1 MLLCFTEQSDSY
13 TPDFMVPRTAT
24 PATKGIIIALTILGL
39 IGAAAYAARHKISNW
54 LTYAALLDSV
64 SC

>member
-1 MLLCFTEQSDSY
+1 
-13 TPDFMVPRTAT
+13 MVPITAT

-39 IGAAAYAARHKISNW
+39 IGVAAYAARHKISNW
-54 LTYAALLDSV
+54 LIYTALLDSF